1 MLGVQAQVCVMD
13 SDEIA
18 QEQMTHFRYQ
28 NRQARTLKSGKAQ
41 VISGVSTPLPYEDEP
56 GLDEL
61 FTDRTLSGSPDTV
74 IKKIKAFQSVAEID
88 QINCVFH
95 FGGMD
100 PKLSSQ
106 SMKLFAEEVAPEF
119 R

>member
-1 MLGVQAQVCVMD
+1 MLGVQAQLCVTD
-13 SDEIA
+13 SDEFA

-28 NRQARTLKSGKAQ
+28 NRQARALKSGKEQ
-41 VISGVSTPLPYEDEP
+41 VLSGVSTPLPYEDEP

-61 FTDRTLSGSPDTV
+61 FTYRTLSGNPDTV
-74 IKKIKAFQSVAEID
+74 IEKIKAFQSVAEID

>member
-1 MLGVQAQVCVMD
+1 M
-13 SDEIA
+13 
-18 QEQMTHFRYQ
+18 
-28 NRQARTLKSGKAQ
+28 
-41 VISGVSTPLPYEDEP
+41 STPLPYENEP

-74 IKKIKAFQSVAEID
+74 IKKIKAFQSVGEID

>member
-28 NRQARTLKSGKAQ
+28 NRQARTLKSGNEQ
-41 VISGVSTPLPYEDEP
+41 VISGVSTPLAYEDEP
-56 GLDEL
+56 ELEEL

-74 IKKIKAFQSVAEID
+74 IKKIKTFQSVAEID

-95 FGGMD
+95 FGAMD
-100 PKLSSQ
+100 TKLSSQ

>member
-1 MLGVQAQVCVMD
+1 MLGVQAQLCVTD

-28 NRQARTLKSGKAQ
+28 TRQARNLRSGKEQ

-56 GLDEL
+56 GLDEI

-74 IKKIKAFQSVAEID
+74 IKKIKAYQSVAEID
-88 QINCVFH
+88 QLNCVFQV
-95 FGGMD
+95 GGMD
-100 PKLSSQ
+100 PKLISQ